1 MPEEF
6 EGDLTEAVF
15 WGADM
20 SGARFRDVN
29 FTGARISHAWVVDVD
44 IDAFV
49 DKLVVNGIDVTDYV
63 NERDEW
69 YPVRAMI
76 RASDPDGLRA
86 AWVALEEVWA
96 LTIARAQALGE
107 EKAQESV
114 DEEFSFVQTVRHL
127 VFAMEKWF
135 NVPILGE
142 SFHAMGLPN
151 TGSLDFPWP
160 GLDYSVKPSL
170 AEALAVRADRA
181 AKFRAYLDN
190 CRRCGLPARSRG
202 ARERQGH
209 CPRLPTDRHGRRV
222 LAQPLRAAGPRGA
235 RTDDVARPLRPP
247 LAGSSV
253 ANADGR
259 ATPSPAIL
267 LSLVRPT
274 PPSPPRLGREQ

>member
-1 MPEEF
+1 MPGEF

-49 DKLVVNGIDVTDYV
+49 DKLVVNGVDVTDYV

-86 AWVALEEVWA
+86 AWAELEVVWA
-96 LTIARAQALGE
+96 PTIARAQALGE

-114 DEEFSFVQTVRHL
+114 NEEFSFVQTVRHL
-127 VFAMEKWF
+127 VFSMEKWF
-135 NVPILGE
+135 NMPILGE

-160 GLDYSVKPSL
+160 GLDYAVTPSL

-181 AKFRAYLDN
+181 ATFRAYLATVD
-190 CRRCGLPARSRG
+190 AADFSRDV
-202 ARERQGH
+202 E
-209 CPRLPTDRHGRRV
+209 V
-222 LAQPLRAAGPRGA
+222 LENGKVTVLECLQTVMEEEFWHNRYAMR
-235 RTDDVARPLRPP
+235 D
-247 LAGSSV
+247 LALLEQ
-253 ANADGR
+253 
-259 ATPSPAIL
+259 AT
-267 LSLVRPT
+267 
-274 PPSPPRLGREQ
+274 

>member
-20 SGARFRDVN
+20 TGARFRDVN
-29 FTGARISHAWVVDVD
+29 FTGARISHSWVVDVD

-49 DKLVVNGIDVTDYV
+49 DKLVVNGVDVTDYV

-86 AWVALEEVWA
+86 AWAALDEVWA
-96 LTIARAQALGE
+96 PTIARAKAMGE
-107 EKAQESV
+107 DKAQESV

-142 SFHAMGLPN
+142 TFHAMGSTEHRLARLPLAR
-151 TGSLDFPWP
+151 TRLQGQAIARRSARRARRSCREVSRLP
-160 GLDYSVKPSL
+160 GQ
-170 AEALAVRADRA
+170 
-181 AKFRAYLDN
+181 
-190 CRRCGLPARSRG
+190 CRCCGLPARSRG
-202 ARERQGH
+202 ARERQA
-209 CPRLPTDRHGRRV
+209 TV
-222 LAQPLRAAGPRGA
+222 LDCLQTVMEEEFWHNRYAQR
-235 RTDDVARPLRPP
+235 D
-247 LAGSSV
+247 LAVLEQSS
-253 ANADGR
+253 
-259 ATPSPAIL
+259 
-267 LSLVRPT
+267 
-274 PPSPPRLGREQ
+274 

>member
-20 SGARFRDVN
+20 SRARFRDVN
-29 FTGARISHAWVVDVD
+29 FTGVRISHSWVVDVD

-49 DKLVVNGIDVTDYV
+49 DKLVVNGVDVTDYV

-86 AWVALEEVWA
+86 AWSELENVWA
-96 LTIARAQALGE
+96 PTIARAQALGE

-114 DEEFSFVQTVRHL
+114 NEEFSFVQTVRHL

-135 NVPILGE
+135 NVPVLGE

-160 GLDYSVKPSL
+160 GLDYSVHPSL

-181 AKFRAYLDN
+181 ATFRAYLATVDAADFSREVEVLEN
-190 CRRCGLPARSRG
+190 GKATVLDGLQTVMEEEFWHNRYALRDL
-202 ARERQGH
+202 A
-209 CPRLPTDRHGRRV
+209 V
-222 LAQPLRAAGPRGA
+222 LEQ
-235 RTDDVARPLRPP
+235 RT
-247 LAGSSV
+247 
-253 ANADGR
+253 
-259 ATPSPAIL
+259 
-267 LSLVRPT
+267 
-274 PPSPPRLGREQ
+274 

>member
-1 MPEEF
+1 MPGEF

-29 FTGARISHAWVVDVD
+29 FTGARISHSWVVDVD

-49 DKLVVNGIDVTDYV
+49 DRLVVNGVDVTDFV

-86 AWVALEEVWA
+86 AWAALEEVWA
-96 LTIARAQALGE
+96 PTIARAQALGE

-114 DEEFSFVQTVRHL
+114 NEEFSFVQTVRHL
-127 VFAMEKWF
+127 VMAMDKWF
-135 NVPILGE
+135 TAPILGE
-142 SFHAMGLPN
+142 GFHPMGLPN

-170 AEALAVRADRA
+170 DEALAVRGDRA
-181 AKFRAYLDN
+181 AEFRAYLANVD
-190 CRRCGLPARSRG
+190 AADF
-202 ARERQGH
+202 AREVEVLENGTVTVLDCLQTVMEEEFWHSRYARRDLAKLAARQ
-209 CPRLPTDRHGRRV
+209 
-222 LAQPLRAAGPRGA
+222 
-235 RTDDVARPLRPP
+235 
-247 LAGSSV
+247 
-253 ANADGR
+253 
-259 ATPSPAIL
+259 
-267 LSLVRPT
+267 
-274 PPSPPRLGREQ
+274 

>member
-1 MPEEF
+1 MPGEF

-20 SGARFRDVN
+20 RGARFRDVN
-29 FTGARISHAWVVDVD
+29 FAGARISHSLVVDVD

-49 DKLVVNGIDVTDYV
+49 DKLVVNGVDVTDYV

-86 AWVALEEVWA
+86 AWAALEEVWA
-96 LTIARAQALGE
+96 PTIARAQALGE

-114 DEEFSFVQTVRHL
+114 NEEFSFVQTVRHL
-127 VFAMEKWF
+127 VMAMDKWF
-135 NVPILGE
+135 TAPILGE

-160 GLDYSVKPSL
+160 GLDYRVKPSL

-181 AKFRAYLDN
+181 ATFRAYL
-190 CRRCGLPARSRG
+190 GGVVA
-202 ARERQGH
+202 EEF
-209 CPRLPTDRHGRRV
+209 PRDVEV
-222 LAQPLRAAGPRGA
+222 LENGTVTVLDCLQTVMEEEFWHNRYAQR
-235 RTDDVARPLRPP
+235 D
-247 LAGSSV
+247 LAVLEG
-253 ANADGR
+253 
-259 ATPSPAIL
+259 T
-267 LSLVRPT
+267 T
-274 PPSPPRLGREQ
+274 

>member
-20 SGARFRDVN
+20 SRARFRDVN
-29 FTGARISHAWVVDVD
+29 LTGVRISHSFVVDVD

-49 DKLVVNGIDVTDYV
+49 DRLVVNGVDVTDYV

-76 RASDPDGLRA
+76 RASDPDGLGA
-86 AWVALEEVWA
+86 AWAALEEAWA
-96 LTIARAQALGE
+96 PTIARARALGE

-114 DEEFSFVQTVRHL
+114 NEEFSFVQTVRHL
-127 VFAMEKWF
+127 VMAMDKWF
-135 NVPILGE
+135 TMPILGQ

-160 GLDYSVKPSL
+160 GLDYSVTPSL

-181 AKFRAYLDN
+181 ATFSAYLADVDAADFPRQVEVLEN
-190 CRRCGLPARSRG
+190 GTVTVLDCLQTVMEEEFWHNRYARRDLA
-202 ARERQGH
+202 
-209 CPRLPTDRHGRRV
+209 V
-222 LAQPLRAAGPRGA
+222 LEQAG
-235 RTDDVARPLRPP
+235 
-247 LAGSSV
+247 
-253 ANADGR
+253 
-259 ATPSPAIL
+259 
-267 LSLVRPT
+267 
-274 PPSPPRLGREQ
+274 

>member
-1 MPEEF
+1 MPGEF

-49 DKLVVNGIDVTDYV
+49 DKLVVNGVDVTDYV

-86 AWVALEEVWA
+86 AWAALEEVWA
-96 LTIARAQALGE
+96 PTIARAQGLGE

-114 DEEFSFVQTVRHL
+114 NEEFSFVQTVRHL

-135 NVPILGE
+135 NVPILDE

-151 TGSLDFPWP
+151 TGSLDFGWP

-170 AEALAVRADRA
+170 AEALAVRAADRLDRDPLGREIAPEPPRDPFQNNLVA
-181 AKFRAYLDN
+181 AAFDGDHHRWASGTQRSNYVD
-190 CRRCGLPARSRG
+190 CSSTARSRC
-202 ARERQGH
+202 A
-209 CPRLPTDRHGRRV
+209 
-222 LAQPLRAAGPRGA
+222 
-235 RTDDVARPLRPP
+235 
-247 LAGSSV
+247 
-253 ANADGR
+253 
-259 ATPSPAIL
+259 
-267 LSLVRPT
+267 
-274 PPSPPRLGREQ
+274 